1 MSSCNCH
8 SDSIRSAPRAES
20 GNDRDSKLIHAI
32 AAGDDAALGEIHS
45 RYARRIESF
54 TLKLTRRRHLAEEA
68 VHETLAAIWLSA
80 PRFRSASKASTW
92 IFGIARIVSVK
103 ALRKAGT
110 AVPIATDSQLEALH
124 DPWSNAEL
132 CEWLDAALALLPD
145 EQRVALDLRYR
156 LGHSCRQIADSLGC
170 PVNTVKTRMFHG
182 RRKLRRLLP
191 MLAAI
196 SPSTR
201 TGPTTPAP
209 RRPQSPASRPPA
221 AR

>member
-1 MSSCNCH
+1 
-8 SDSIRSAPRAES
+8 
-20 GNDRDSKLIHAI
+20 
-32 AAGDDAALGEIHS
+32 
-45 RYARRIESF
+45 
-54 TLKLTRRRHLAEEA
+54 
-68 VHETLAAIWLSA
+68 
-80 PRFRSASKASTW
+80 
-92 IFGIARIVSVK
+92 VS
-103 ALRKAGT
+103 
-110 AVPIATDSQLEALH
+110 IATDSQLEALH
-124 DPWSNAEL
+124 DPWSNAEV

-191 MLAAI
+191 MLAAGF

-201 TGPTTPAP
+201 TSPTTPAP

>member
-8 SDSIRSAPRAES
+8 SDCITTPPRAEA
-20 GNDRDSKLIHAI
+20 GNDRDSRLIQAI
-32 AAGDDAALGEIHS
+32 AAGDEVAFGEIRS
-45 RYARRIESF
+45 RYSRRIGSF
-54 TLKLTRRRHLAEEA
+54 ALKITRRRDLAEDV
-68 VHETLAAIWLSA
+68 VHETLTAIWLSA

-92 IFGIARIVSVK
+92 IFGIARIISFR

-110 AVPIATDSQLEALH
+110 AVCIATDSPLEAFH
-124 DPWSNAEL
+124 DPWSKAEV

-182 RRKLRRLLP
+182 RRKLRLLLP
-191 MLAAI
+191 MLAGG
-196 SPSTR
+196 R
-201 TGPTTPAP
+201 GV
-209 RRPQSPASRPPA
+209 
-221 AR
+221 